1 MSITNDNC
9 GFDDGLWLFAILAL
23 MGFGGNGGVFG
34 GNNRVGEAYA
44 TQADIQR
51 AVDLNSIQ
59 KGQSEIERAIT
70 SATTGI
76 VGAVKDGNYNML
88 GEIRDIQDIVNRGFS
103 NMQTCCCDIKQS
115 IMENRYLAERN
126 TKDIV
131 TAIREEGN
139 ATRTMMMQ
147 NENAPMRDELLA
159 ARSELGNL
167 RQSNYMLGQMGR
179 WMGNPPCQP
188 PCPCGMVNN

>member
-1 MSITNDNC
+1 
-9 GFDDGLWLFAILAL
+9 
-23 MGFGGNGGVFG
+23 
-34 GNNRVGEAYA
+34 
-44 TQADIQR
+44 
-51 AVDLNSIQ
+51 
-59 KGQSEIERAIT
+59 
-70 SATTGI
+70 
-76 VGAVKDGNYNML
+76 ML
-88 GEIRDIQDIVNRGFS
+88 GEIRDIQDVVNRGFS

-147 NENAPMRDELLA
+147 NENAHMRDELLA

-188 PCPCGMVNN
+188 PCHCGMVNN

>member
-1 MSITNDNC
+1 MSIANDSY

-23 MGFGGNGGVFG
+23 MGFGGNGMFG
-34 GNNRVGEAYA
+34 NGNRVGEAYA

-70 SATTGI
+70 SATSSI
-76 VGAVKDGNYNML
+76 VGAVKDGNYNTL
-88 GEIRDIQDIVNRGFS
+88 GEIRDIQTEVNRGFT
-103 NMQTCCCDIKQS
+103 NMQTCCCDINQG

-131 TAIREEGN
+131 SAIREEGN
-139 ATRTMMMQ
+139 ATRNMLMQ
-147 NENAPMRDELLA
+147 QENARLRDDLMA
-159 ARSELGNL
+159 ARSELGDM
-167 RQSNYMLGQMGR
+167 RQSNYLLGQTGR
-179 WMGNPPCQP
+179 WVGNPPCQM
-188 PCPCGMVNN
+188 PCSCNN

>member
-1 MSITNDNC
+1 MSIANDSY

-23 MGFGGNGGVFG
+23 MGFGGNGMFG
-34 GNNRVGEAYA
+34 NGNRVGEAYA

-70 SATTGI
+70 SATSSI
-76 VGAVKDGNYNML
+76 VGAVKDGNYNTL
-88 GEIRDIQDIVNRGFS
+88 GEIRDIQTEVNRGFT
-103 NMQTCCCDIKQS
+103 NMQNCCCEIKQG

-131 TAIREEGN
+131 SAIREEGN
-139 ATRTMMMQ
+139 ATRSMLMQ
-147 NENAPMRDELLA
+147 QENARLRDDLMA
-159 ARSELGNL
+159 ARSELGDM
-167 RQSNYMLGQMGR
+167 RQSNYLLGQTGR
-179 WMGNPPCQP
+179 WVGNPPCQM
-188 PCPCGMVNN
+188 PCSCNN